1 MHIKIEPSGC
11 CERKG
16 LVQVRLCFYLGPTD
30 TRYDEH
36 VVTVPERELTDKE
49 LANPAL
55 AAKVPTVQ
63 RSNPFHNHFIYVNPL
78 TTDAEILD
86 IAEEFAKGAYAT
98 WAESAPIAIKNKTIV
113 FPKVADQAACN
124 ARVDL
129 LKATELTRTVIK

>member
-1 MHIKIEPSGC
+1 MHIKIEPTGC
-11 CERKG
+11 CERNG
-16 LVQVRLCFYLGPTD
+16 LVQVRLCFYLDPED
-30 TRYDEH
+30 ARYNEH
-36 VVTVPERELTDKE
+36 LVTVPERELTDKE

-78 TTDAEILD
+78 TTDQEILD
-86 IAEEFAKGAYAT
+86 IAEAFAKEAYAT
-98 WAESAPIAIKNKTIV
+98 WSESAPIAIKNKTIV

-124 ARVDL
+124 ARIDL